1 MKDGL
6 FSKSIKYILLSRSF
20 CSGSLLFE
28 HSLLFFL
35 KALCSDAFRWPVKF
49 PLVILYNRPIV
60 TEPIS

>member
-28 HSLLFFL
+28 HSLFFFL
-35 KALCSDAFRWPVKF
+35 ALCSDAFRWPVKF
-49 PLVILYNRPIV
+49 PLVRLYNRTIV